1 MAVTQQRYMR
11 RGVTKF
17 LFLKAIEASTNIPT
31 RPELGSP
38 NGTDLS
44 AAISDIEGWALENT
58 AIDTPDM
65 ASEFTSN
72 IPGEDKADNSS
83 LTFYE
88 DKIDGTLESLLSKG
102 VEGYIVI
109 LRKGD
114 IAGSEGDSVGSKPM
128 DIFPVRVGSRAA
140 AFTASAEPAKFKVS
154 FAVTAEPT
162 LDAAIPAAA

>member
-1 MAVTQQRYMR
+1 MAITQQRYMR

-17 LFLKAIEASTNIPT
+17 LFLKAIEAANNIPVRT
-31 RPELGSP
+31 ELGSP
-38 NGTDLS
+38 NATELS

-88 DKIDGTLESLLSKG
+88 DKVDDTLESLLSKG

-114 IAGSEGDSVGSKPM
+114 IAGSKSM
-128 DIFPVRVGSRAA
+128 DVFPVRVGSRAA

-154 FAVTAEPT
+154 FAITAEPT
-162 LDAAIPAAA
+162 LDAAVPAAA